1 MPDTPKSPGVPKP
14 RTRSKAAPSEP
25 KREHQPAGDPPR
37 EAGQKAP
44 SPLGG
49 HVAGTVGR
57 VGKSLRASSQ
67 AWAEGNAEIGLRMI
81 DQAEQNVQQ
90 AFAAMRAAAKAKDIS
105 EVMKI
110 QADFVR
116 AQGARSVAQ
125 ARQIGEMIVQVGRDS
140 VTPLRRGG
148 AK

>member
-1 MPDTPKSPGVPKP
+1 MPDTPKPSDAAKP
-14 RTRSKAAPSEP
+14 RTRPKAASAPKPEP
-25 KREHQPAGDPPR
+25 APVAESRPARGK
-37 EAGQKAP
+37 KAAE
-44 SPLGG
+44 GIG
-49 HVAGTVGR
+49 ERVADTAKR

-67 AWAEGNAEIGLRMI
+67 TWAEGNAEIGLKMI

-110 QADFVR
+110 HADFVR
-116 AQGARSVAQ
+116 DQGERSMAQ
-125 ARQIGEMIVQVGRDS
+125 ARQIGELIVQVGRDS
-140 VTPLRRGG
+140 VTPLRPGG